1 MDLQLAGITTRR
13 PKRPPRRTP
22 PKNPF
27 EPDLTFLAGHHSLV
41 FNESYVTAAVEALRV
56 CLLQRQWSDGLRLLL
71 VLCRHKSPPFEIIW
85 KAGVAILRGLEA
97 AKSSNTNDDD
107 DDDNARKTM
116 SDPVLRFLRSLAG
129 MEEAVAFRIPLAHEL
144 ALHYVSR
151 GDLHG
156 AYAYLDPLTSQYPY
170 SDDEPLIGLL
180 AMVSIALLDEAE
192 ADRAA
197 TQAEN
202 GGDHGRDDDDDDS
215 DDDALMTSQ
224 RRWSQASRTSQRSSR
239 LSQSFAGEA
248 VSYRPAQYL
257 GTARRVLDRLRVL
270 YPQST
275 RFLAHHAYLLAVSGL
290 RDAIPDLLEQALA
303 DIEGDL
309 TMTGP
314 TETKLLS
321 LASNAKSVPTAPVWN
336 DAARAAARRG
346 IVQVAKVYDIAID
359 MSTDGD
365 APEWSSFG
373 LDTATID
380 MQRLDV
386 LMADLDF
393 PCASVPTWTELVNL
407 LYRNGDG
414 AVARAFPSS
423 RRSWWF
429 SLHLVQ
435 VESDPVELV
444 VYKCLVALLV
454 IPDVYH
460 AAKARIWAHRGFPDA
475 LEHVVE
481 KVGVALR
488 DLLPASRFDDA
499 SGSDTS
505 DDNEDRDRDEEEDE
519 EDAPPRPVKRSRRAL
534 SPVKALAPAPASGA
548 SRLSPRGESL
558 RIRPMSPR
566 SPLGSTRPRSP
577 TTPQQPPS
585 VLLSPSFFSAPSRP
599 PPPLSRTLPSRSPP
613 RRRSARLR
621 QQQQPP
627 SPARASPP
635 PGFADA
641 HASPSYSSPRLG
653 SPPSHVPT
661 NGVDDDMDVSSE
673 HVLEVADHDD
683 DFFSQEFEMASQP
696 Y

>member
-1 MDLQLAGITTRR
+1 MDLQLAGISTRR
-13 PKRPPRRTP
+13 PKRPPRRAP

-56 CLLQRQWSDGLRLLL
+56 CLLQRRWSDGLRLLL

-97 AKSSNTNDDD
+97 AKSSTTNDDD
-107 DDDNARKTM
+107 DGARGTM
-116 SDPVLRFLRSLAG
+116 SGSDPVLRFLRSLAG
-129 MEEAVAFRIPLAHEL
+129 MEEAAAFRIPLAHEL

-202 GGDHGRDDDDDDS
+202 GGDDRDDDDS
-215 DDDALMTSQ
+215 DSDDDVLMASQ

-239 LSQSFAGEA
+239 RLSQSFAGET

-275 RFLAHHAYLLAVSGL
+275 RFLAHHAYLLAVAGL
-290 RDAIPDLLEQALA
+290 HDAIPDLLEQALA
-303 DIEGDL
+303 DIEEDPM
-309 TMTGP
+309 TTGP
-314 TETKLLS
+314 TESKLLS
-321 LASNAKSVPTAPVWN
+321 LSNCARSAPTAPVWN

-346 IVQVAKVYDIAID
+346 IIQVAKVYDIAID
-359 MSTDGD
+359 AGADVDALDLST
-365 APEWSSFG
+365 FG
-373 LDTATID
+373 PDSTTAD
-380 MQRLDV
+380 MQRLDA

-393 PCASVPTWTELVNL
+393 PCASVATWADLVEL
-407 LYRNGDG
+407 LYRYGGD
-414 AVARAFPSS
+414 AVSRAFPSS
-423 RRSWWF
+423 RHSWWF

-499 SGSDTS
+499 SGSDSS
-505 DDNEDRDRDEEEDE
+505 DDDDDHDRDEEEG
-519 EDAPPRPVKRSRRAL
+519 EDAPPRPAKR
-534 SPVKALAPAPASGA
+534 
-548 SRLSPRGESL
+548 
-558 RIRPMSPR
+558 
-566 SPLGSTRPRSP
+566 
-577 TTPQQPPS
+577 
-585 VLLSPSFFSAPSRP
+585 
-599 PPPLSRTLPSRSPP
+599 
-613 RRRSARLR
+613 R
-621 QQQQPP
+621 QRQ
-627 SPARASPP
+627 
-635 PGFADA
+635 
-641 HASPSYSSPRLG
+641 H
-653 SPPSHVPT
+653 
-661 NGVDDDMDVSSE
+661 
-673 HVLEVADHDD
+673 
-683 DFFSQEFEMASQP
+683 
-696 Y
+696 